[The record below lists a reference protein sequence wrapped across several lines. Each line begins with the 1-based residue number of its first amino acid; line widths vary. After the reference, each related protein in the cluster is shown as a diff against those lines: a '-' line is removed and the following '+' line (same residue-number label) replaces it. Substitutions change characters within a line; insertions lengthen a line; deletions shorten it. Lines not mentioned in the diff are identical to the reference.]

1 MLKIKKLT
9 IITLG
14 TMLIGNVAQASMM
27 DQLIYNVAGQATNA
41 AGARIGDEIYY
52 GSSRGRGHAKR
63 HRRAKHRKVRH
74 KKVRSVVVPPV
85 AKMTDEKRIQKALTS
100 LGFYKGKIDGEINSF
115 ETRSAIK
122 EMNIAYGIGDSA
134 SLKPEIKD
142 TLIYL
147 GTLFGFDRAL
157 IASGNDKKTKGKKIQ
172 TALKIHGYYHDK
184 IDGLIGSGTRSCIS
198 NYKNENGMSPSGA
211 LDFEE
216 EYKLISSA
224 KEKNDKN
231 METSI
236 ASLKSF
242 GHKIVQQPT
251 TIQTQNQV
259 TPTTVPSAVQVQQA
273 APQPVQVVQKQVPT
287 TQVVPSQQ
295 IQKTIQQ
302 PTQVVQ
308 TQVPTIQ
315 QPQQVAQ

>member
-1 MLKIKKLT
+1 MFKIKKIIVVGLST
-9 IITLG
+9 IIVG
-14 TMLIGNVAQASMM
+14 TIAEASMM

-52 GSSRGRGHAKR
+52 GSSKGTRSTRK
-63 HRRAKHRKVRH
+63 HRRKHRSKKRAHKRKVIAP
-74 KKVRSVVVPPV
+74 VV
-85 AKMTDEKRIQKALTS
+85 KLTDEKKIQKALSS
-100 LGFYKGKIDGEINSF
+100 LGFYKGKIDGQINSF

-122 EMNIAYGIGDSA
+122 KMNIEYAISNNA
-134 SLKPEIKD
+134 SLKPEAKD

-147 GTLFGFDRAL
+147 GTLFGFDRTL
-157 IASGNDKKTKGKKIQ
+157 IASGNDEKTKARKIQ

-184 IDGLIGSGTRSCIS
+184 IDGAIGSGTRSCIS

-236 ASLKSF
+236 ASLESL
-242 GHKIVQQPT
+242 GHNVAQQ
-251 TIQTQNQV
+251 TILPKNQTV
-259 TPTTVPSAVQVQQA
+259 TPPSAQSQNPTI
-273 APQPVQVVQKQVPT
+273 APV
-287 TQVVPSQQ
+287 
-295 IQKTIQQ
+295 IQQ
-302 PTQVVQ
+302 PTQVVSATQQQ
-308 TQVPTIQ
+308 TQKIAPSNNVQQITPTIQ
-315 QPQQVAQ
+315 PAQVVPATQQAQKIAQ

>member
-1 MLKIKKLT
+1 MLNIKKLT
-9 IITLG
+9 IVTFS
-14 TMLIGNVAQASMM
+14 TMVIGNVAQASMM

-52 GSSRGRGHAKR
+52 GSSKGGGSSRK
-63 HRRAKHRKVRH
+63 HRRVRH
-74 KKVRSVVVPPV
+74 KKVRHRKVRSVSPPV
-85 AKMTDEKRIQKALTS
+85 AKMTDEKKIQKALTS
-100 LGFYKGKIDGEINSF
+100 LGFYKGRIDGEINSF

-122 EMNIAYGIGDSA
+122 AMNIAYGIGNSA

-147 GTLFGFDRAL
+147 GTLFEFDRAL
-157 IASGNDKKTKGKKIQ
+157 IASGSDKKTKGKKMQ
-172 TALKIHGYYHDK
+172 TSLKIHGYYHDK

-211 LDFEE
+211 LNFEE

-236 ASLKSF
+236 ASLESF
-242 GHKIVQQPT
+242 AHKTIQQPA

-259 TPTTVPSAVQVQQA
+259 TVVPSTTAQAQKASPQTMQVA
-273 APQPVQVVQKQVPT
+273 QKQVPT
-287 TQVVPSQQ
+287 PQVVPLQQ
-295 IQKTIQQ
+295 PQKTIQK

-308 TQVPTIQ
+308 TQVPAIQ
-315 QPQQVAQ
+315 QPQQIAQ

>member
-1 MLKIKKLT
+1 
-9 IITLG
+9 
-14 TMLIGNVAQASMM
+14 MM

-52 GSSRGRGHAKR
+52 GSSGGRGHAKR
-63 HRRAKHRKVRH
+63 HRRTKHRKVRH
-74 KKVRSVVVPPV
+74 KKVRSVVAPPV

-157 IASGNDKKTKGKKIQ
+157 IASGSDKKTKGKKIQ
-172 TALKIHGYYHDK
+172 TALKIHGYYHDN

-242 GHKIVQQPT
+242 GHKIVQQPAA
-251 TIQTQNQV
+251 IQTQNQV
-259 TPTTVPSAVQVQQA
+259 ATTVVPSGTQAQAQQA
-273 APQPVQVVQKQVPT
+273 TPQTMQVVQKQVPT

-295 IQKTIQQ
+295 PQKTIQQ
-302 PTQVVQ
+302 PTPVVQ
-308 TQVPTIQ
+308 TQVPAIQ